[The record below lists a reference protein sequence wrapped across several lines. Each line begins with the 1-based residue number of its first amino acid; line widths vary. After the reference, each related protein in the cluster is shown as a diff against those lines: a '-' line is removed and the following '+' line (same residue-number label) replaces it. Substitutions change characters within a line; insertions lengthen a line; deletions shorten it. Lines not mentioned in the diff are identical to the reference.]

1 MKKELPEAD
10 LFEKAAYFLGYRD
23 IFIIEGDS
31 MLPTLKPGDCV
42 FINPELKPEIG
53 DIVFFRHPFIQNLYV
68 VKRLADITPEGNY
81 YVLGDNPPESTDS
94 RSFGAILAKDIL
106 GVAVCRFDGN

>member
-10 LFEKAAYFLGYRD
+10 FFEKAAYFLGWRD

-31 MLPTLKPGDCV
+31 MLPTLKTGDCV
-42 FINPELKPEIG
+42 FINSDQKPEIG
-53 DIVFFRHPFIQNLYV
+53 DIVLFRHPYVQNVNV
-68 VKRLADITPEGNY
+68 VKRLAEITAEGNFV
-81 YVLGDNPPESTDS
+81 VLGDNPPESTDS
-94 RSFGAILAKDIL
+94 RNFGAILAKDIL